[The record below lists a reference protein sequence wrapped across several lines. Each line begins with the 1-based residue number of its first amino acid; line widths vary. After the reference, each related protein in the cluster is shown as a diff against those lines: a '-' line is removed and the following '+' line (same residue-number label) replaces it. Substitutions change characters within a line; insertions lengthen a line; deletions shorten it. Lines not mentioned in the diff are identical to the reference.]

1 MTRVLGIDPG
11 VTGAFALIGPDGT
24 MVDDL
29 PVIRDGTLAWIDA
42 GAFEHQLRLIGC
54 GEGTVAFVERVHAMP
69 KNGALAG
76 FSQGMTLGS
85 ILATLQVVG
94 CSVRLVSPAT
104 WKRAAGL
111 VSESRDESDSA
122 RKRRSLDRARLLFP
136 NLRLDRVKDHGRA
149 EALLIADHGRLQLA
163 KAAA

>member
-1 MTRVLGIDPG
+1 
-11 VTGAFALIGPDGT
+11 
-24 MVDDL
+24 
-29 PVIRDGTLAWIDA
+29 
-42 GAFEHQLRLIGC
+42 
-54 GEGTVAFVERVHAMP
+54 
-69 KNGALAG
+69 
-76 FSQGMTLGS
+76 
-85 ILATLQVVG
+85 
-94 CSVRLVSPAT
+94 VRLVSPAT

-149 EALLIADHGRLQLA
+149 EALLIADYGRLQLA